1 MFMKIRVGDLR
12 RLIQEVAQSFRKKQN
27 VAGSYPD
34 ETYDKELLSDP
45 AFDGD
50 STLVPHDIKK
60 SIKKWA
66 KDMKLSS
73 RKD

>member
-1 MFMKIRVGDLR
+1 MKIRVGDLR
-12 RLIQEVAQSFRKKQN
+12 RLIQEVAQSYHKKQN

-66 KDMKLSS
+66 KDMKLSHS
-73 RKD
+73 